1 MHTPQRPSLPPTTQ
15 SPTTMSSSRRRRLLV
30 TLAVA
35 LVLVLAI
42 IAVFAAFI
50 FRHVDENITRSEF
63 DLPGIDTAEDPGEM
77 NVLIM
82 GLDSRLDQNGE
93 ALPDDVYQALHAGG
107 ADDGGYNANTLIL
120 LHLPE
125 DRSQAVGISIPR
137 DDYVELAGAPLG
149 VTHGKVKEAYGL
161 ALEQRLEELR
171 ATGEIPDADEAYQ
184 EARAAGRQAQIETVS
199 QLLGDVRIDHF
210 VEVTMGGFFHIAD
223 AVQPIEVC
231 LNQATEDLYSGADF
245 AAGVQQ
251 LDAEQAMSF
260 VRQRRDTGESGVFL
274 TDLDRSRRQQAF
286 LVGLANRL
294 RDTETLTQPKTVTS
308 LVDATQSS
316 VALDA
321 EFELLSFL
329 KVAKEVSDHGLEFVT
344 LPIEEF
350 GVVDGSDVN
359 LVDVDEIQ
367 RIVAGLLAPAEPVDE
382 TDEAD
387 ERGEANASGE
397 PDADT
402 AEGAGGGAPTA
413 SDTPDPGAHAESD
426 GEALDD
432 GSGPD
437 VEVYESWDQP
447 IAAGAIPC
455 VN

>member
-1 MHTPQRPSLPPTTQ
+1 MTAG
-15 SPTTMSSSRRRRLLV
+15 RRRRLLV
-30 TLAVA
+30 TIAVT
-35 LVLVLAI
+35 LVLVLALVAI
-42 IAVFAAFI
+42 FAAFF
-50 FRHVDENITRSEF
+50 FRHVDEGITRSEF
-63 DLPGIDTAEDPGEM
+63 DLPGIESAEDPGEM

-93 ALPDDVYQALHAGG
+93 ALPEDVYQALHAGG
-107 ADDGGYNANTLIL
+107 AEDGGYNANTLIL

-149 VTHGKVKEAYGL
+149 VSHGKIKEAYGL
-161 ALEQRLEELR
+161 ALEERLEELS
-171 ATGEIPDADEAYQ
+171 ATGEIPDPAEAYQ
-184 EARAAGRQAQIETVS
+184 DARAAGRQAQIETVS
-199 QLLGDVRIDHF
+199 HLLGDVRIDHF
-210 VEVTMGGFFHIAD
+210 VEVTMGGFFHVAE

-231 LNQATEDLYSGADF
+231 LNQATEDVYSGADF

-260 VRQRRDTGESGVFL
+260 VRQRRDTGDSGVFL

-294 RDTETLTQPKTVTS
+294 RDAETLTQPKTVTS

-316 VALDA
+316 VALDS
-321 EFELLSFL
+321 EFELFGFL
-329 KVAKEVSDHGLEFVT
+329 KVAKEVSDHGIEFVT

-359 LVDVDEIQ
+359 LVDVEEIQ
-367 RIVAGLLAPAEPVDE
+367 SVVAELLSPNEAAEDADAEPGSAGGSDE
-382 TDEAD
+382 SDTDPSTES
-387 ERGEANASGE
+387 EGASDQTTGGPE
-397 PDADT
+397 DDT
-402 AEGAGGGAPTA
+402 AE
-413 SDTPDPGAHAESD
+413 E
-426 GEALDD
+426 
-432 GSGPD
+432 

-447 IAAGAIPC
+447 IRAGAVPC